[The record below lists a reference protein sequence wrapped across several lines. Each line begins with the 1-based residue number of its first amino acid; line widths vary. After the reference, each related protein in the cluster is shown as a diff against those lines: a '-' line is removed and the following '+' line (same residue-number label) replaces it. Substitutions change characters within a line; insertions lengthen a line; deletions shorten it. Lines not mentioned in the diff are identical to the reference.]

1 MYWLSFAEYCR
12 ERFGRRLYRA
22 ALDAHMTCP
31 NRDGKISSGGCL
43 FCSGS
48 GSGEFAV
55 PYDGQKLAREDLVY
69 NHQDVPEGDF
79 IAYFQAYTN
88 TYDSPKRLLRL
99 FDAALSDPLFAGIS
113 VATRPDCVPDEVM
126 EVLVTLRDRYPE
138 KFIWIELGLQ
148 TVHEKTARLI
158 RRGYPLQVYD
168 DCVKRLHENGFEV
181 ITHIII
187 GLPGETKEDILATAA
202 HLNEVR
208 TEGVKMHLLYYTDDS
223 DLGRLYMRSPDDY
236 HVLSKEE
243 YADIVTDCIAVLDK
257 DIVIHRLTGDG
268 DGEHLLAPLWS
279 KDKRAVLNTVRH
291 LMKVWGYVQGCRANE
306 YKSE

>member
-31 NRDGKISSGGCL
+31 NRDGRISYGGCL

-55 PYDGQKLAREDLVY
+55 SYNGQKLTRDDLLY
-69 NHQDVPEGDF
+69 NRQEVPDGDF

-88 TYDSPKRLLRL
+88 TYDSPDRLFRL
-99 FDAALSDPLFAGIS
+99 FDSALADPLFAGIS
-113 VATRPDCVPDEVM
+113 IATRPDCIPEEVM
-126 EVLVTLRDRYPE
+126 QVLITLKERYPG

-148 TVHEKTARLI
+148 TVHERTTRMI
-158 RRGYPLQVYD
+158 RRGYPLEVYD
-168 DCVKRLHENGFEV
+168 GCVKRLHENGFEV
-181 ITHIII
+181 ITHMII

-202 HLNEVR
+202 HLNSVR

-223 DLGRLYMRSPDDY
+223 DLGKLYMQAPDDF
-236 HVLSKEE
+236 HVLTKEE
-243 YADIVTDCIAVLDK
+243 YVDILTECIAVLDP
-257 DIVIHRLTGDG
+257 DIVLHRMTGDG

-279 KDKRAVLNTVRH
+279 KDKRSVLNAVRH
-291 LMKVWGYVQGCRANE
+291 MMKVKGYVQGCRANE
-306 YKSE
+306 YI